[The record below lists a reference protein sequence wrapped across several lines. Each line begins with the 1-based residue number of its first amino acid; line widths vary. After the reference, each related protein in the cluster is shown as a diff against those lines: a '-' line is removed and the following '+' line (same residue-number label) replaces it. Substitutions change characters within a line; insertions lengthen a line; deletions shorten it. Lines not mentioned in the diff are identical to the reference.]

1 MSSTTDI
8 NILFLDKL
16 DGVEQPWDLLYE
28 GNTYWSSDYLKVMND
43 FPPYDVATHYA
54 LVKKGEIPVAK
65 FTFQFLRIKLSESFG
80 DTNEQ
85 FTFSQKIQNGIKNLI
100 LPFLNFNLVVS
111 GNTLLSGNYGYF
123 ISAELAS
130 GEKSKILMDVVQ
142 QYKLFLK
149 KKKLKADGILMKDFE
164 DPEAIYGNKLKADNF
179 THFSIQ
185 PKMRLD
191 LSEGWKVMD
200 DYLAALKSKYR
211 VRYKRARKKFEGL
224 EKRDLQH
231 EDLVQYKSDMYNTYR
246 KTVDQASFNLF
257 LLHEDYFVALH
268 RALGD
273 KIKIVGIFEGDELIA
288 FYTLVINNG
297 EIDAHYL
304 GYDVD
309 KNHNYQLYL
318 NMLYYMVEDSISSSM
333 NVLHMSRTALEIKSS
348 IGATPENINLYAK
361 HYNSVLNS
369 LVPSVLRIT
378 VPEVEWM
385 PRSPFK

>member
-1 MSSTTDI
+1 
-8 NILFLDKL
+8 
-16 DGVEQPWDLLYE
+16 
-28 GNTYWSSDYLKVMND
+28 MND